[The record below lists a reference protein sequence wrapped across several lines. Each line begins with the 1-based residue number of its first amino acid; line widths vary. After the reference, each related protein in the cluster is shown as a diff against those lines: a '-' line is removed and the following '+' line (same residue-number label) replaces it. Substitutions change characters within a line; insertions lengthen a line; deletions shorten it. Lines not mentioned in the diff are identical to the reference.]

1 MDENISTRTVGIGF
15 FDGLL
20 LLLIGF
26 KLAGIIS
33 WPWWQVIGLPFAI
46 LAGCIFAAVVLALIV
61 ALIGKIYMRITRD
74 KDD

>member
-1 MDENISTRTVGIGF
+1 MNEKTNAGTVGITF

-20 LLLIGF
+20 LLLIALKFCGV
-26 KLAGIIS
+26 IT

-46 LAGCIFAAVVLALIV
+46 LAGCVVAAVVLALIV
-61 ALIGKIYMRITRD
+61 ALIGKIYERITRD

>member
-1 MDENISTRTVGIGF
+1 MDENNSTQTVGIGF

-20 LLLIGF
+20 LLLIALKFCGVI
-26 KLAGIIS
+26 A

-46 LAGCIFAAVVLALIV
+46 LAGCILASLVLAGIV
-61 ALIGKIYMRITRD
+61 ALIGKIYLHITSG

>member
-1 MDENISTRTVGIGF
+1 MNENKTTVGITF

-20 LLLIGF
+20 LLLIGL

-46 LAGCIFAAVVLALIV
+46 LAGCVIVAIVLACIV
-61 ALIGKIYMRITRD
+61 YIVGAIYLHFTKD
-74 KDD
+74 KD

>member
-1 MDENISTRTVGIGF
+1 MNENKTTVGIGF

-20 LLLIGF
+20 LLLVAF

-33 WPWWQVIGLPFAI
+33 WPWLWVIGLPFAI
-46 LAGCIFAAVVLALIV
+46 LAGCILAALVLALIV

>member
-1 MDENISTRTVGIGF
+1 MNENKTTVGIGF

-20 LLLIGF
+20 LLLIALKFCGV
-26 KLAGIIS
+26 IT

-46 LAGCIFAAVVLALIV
+46 LAGCILAALVLAGIV
-61 ALIGKIYMRITRD
+61 ALIGKVYERITRD